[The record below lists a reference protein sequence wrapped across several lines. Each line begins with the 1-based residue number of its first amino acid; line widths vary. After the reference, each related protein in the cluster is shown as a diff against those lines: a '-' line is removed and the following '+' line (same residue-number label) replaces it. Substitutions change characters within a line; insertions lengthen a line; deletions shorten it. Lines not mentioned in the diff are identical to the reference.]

1 MSEREECGSIVLIAG
16 VAFELADA
24 SAFAVRA
31 RRYSTGKSLP
41 GLSPGEALATQLE
54 QLVSQGGGPAKL
66 SDAEKE
72 AAAAIV
78 AEWRGKS
85 GAPASAGALYYALAS
100 GAG

>member
-1 MSEREECGSIVLIAG
+1 MTESGSIVSIAG

-31 RRYSTGKSLP
+31 RRYSTGQSLP

-54 QLVSQGGGPAKL
+54 QRVGQGGGVVTL

-78 AEWRGKS
+78 AEWRS
-85 GAPASAGALYYALAS
+85 EADAPASVGTLYYALAP
-100 GAG
+100 GPADPV